1 MSERH
6 LPRVAFRHMPVT
18 SYLYNVSSENH
29 VARRNFN
36 HRFIKAK
43 NTFVSFVVIFC
54 LQRNRQRSRLDE
66 NTYNGEK
73 AVDPFCDD

>member
-18 SYLYNVSSENH
+18 VYLYNVFSENH

-36 HRFIKAK
+36 RWFIKAK
-43 NTFVSFVVIFC
+43 NTLVSFVVMFC
-54 LQRNRQRSRLDE
+54 LYRKRQQSLLDK

-73 AVDPFCDD
+73 ALDPFCDD